1 VSKDKNQQ
9 EEDYFRKQ
17 DQEKLRAMREETE
30 SKKSAAE
37 AEDRRQRHH
46 FKCGKC
52 GSDMST
58 QIFKGI
64 EIEVC
69 GECNAVLLDPGE
81 LEELVGKDESGRM
94 RALAEFFSFT
104 RQG

>member
-1 VSKDKNQQ
+1 MSKDKNQQ

-58 QIFKGI
+58 QIFKGV

-81 LEELVGKDESGRM
+81 LEQLVGEDESGRM
-94 RALAEFFSFT
+94 AALAEFFSFT
-104 RQG
+104 RKG

>member
-1 VSKDKNQQ
+1 MSNEKNQQ

-17 DQEKLRAMREETE
+17 DQEKLRAMREESDRQKNE
-30 SKKSAAE
+30 AE
-37 AEDRRQRHH
+37 AEDRRKRHH

-52 GSDMST
+52 GGDMST

-69 GECNAVLLDPGE
+69 GNCGAVLLDPGE
-81 LEELVGKDESGRM
+81 LEQLVGKDEGGRIK
-94 RALAEFFSFT
+94 ALADFFNFT
-104 RQG
+104 RKE

>member
-1 VSKDKNQQ
+1 MSNDKNQQ

-17 DQEKLRAMREETE
+17 DQEKLRAMREE
-30 SKKSAAE
+30 SDRKKAEKE

-52 GSDMST
+52 GSDMVT

-81 LEELVGKDESGRM
+81 LEQLVGEDESSRI

-104 RQG
+104 RKG

>member
-1 VSKDKNQQ
+1 MSSDKNQQ

-17 DQEKLRAMREETE
+17 DQEKLQAMRDEAAR
-30 SKKSAAE
+30 KKAE
-37 AEDRRQRHH
+37 AEAQARRELHH

-52 GSDMST
+52 GHDMTT

-69 GECNAVLLDPGE
+69 SNCGAVLLDPGE
-81 LEELVGKDESGRM
+81 LEQLVGEDEGGRIK
-94 RALAEFFSFT
+94 ALADFFSFT
-104 RQG
+104 RKR

>member
-1 VSKDKNQQ
+1 M
-9 EEDYFRKQ
+9 
-17 DQEKLRAMREETE
+17 RAETE
-30 SKKSAAE
+30 RQKADLE
-37 AEDRRQRHH
+37 QEDRRKRHH

-58 QIFKGI
+58 QIFKGV

-81 LEELVGKDESGRM
+81 LEQLVGEDESGRM
-94 RALAEFFSFT
+94 AALAEFFSFT
-104 RQG
+104 RKG

>member
-1 VSKDKNQQ
+1 MSSDKNQQ

-17 DQEKLRAMREETE
+17 DQEKLHAMREEAAR
-30 SKKSAAE
+30 KKAAE
-37 AEDRRQRHH
+37 EAAELRKLHH

-52 GSDMST
+52 GHDMTT

-69 GECNAVLLDPGE
+69 SSCQAVLLDPGE
-81 LEELVGKDESGRM
+81 LEQLVGEDEGGRM
-94 RALAEFFSFT
+94 KALADFFSFT
-104 RQG
+104 RKK

>member
-1 VSKDKNQQ
+1 VSSDKNQQ

-17 DQEKLRAMREETE
+17 DQEKLRAMREEAAR
-30 SKKSAAE
+30 KKADE
-37 AEDRRQRHH
+37 AETELRRLHH

-52 GSDMST
+52 GNDMST

-69 GECNAVLLDPGE
+69 GSCGSVLLDPGE
-81 LEELVGKDESGRM
+81 LEQLVGEDEGNRIK
-94 RALAEFFSFT
+94 ALADFFNFT
-104 RQG
+104 RKK